1 MRYFIFFSGIA
12 FFFLTFR
19 SQAQEQEI
27 VRGIVVDSATF
38 NPLPYVNI
46 RIKNSFRGTNTDAQG
61 NFSVLA
67 SKQDTLILSLV
78 GYQNVVIPLVD
89 WEPSIIR
96 MAESSI
102 LLKTITITDT
112 QLDPYQSMFDE
123 QNASIAARKNRFYYS
138 KQKKE
143 KRRVVWL
150 KEDNIRVKTYV
161 DVVINDPETKIRL
174 MKENNLTEVQ
184 YYDVLAQF
192 NEKNYNVMYYLT
204 MGELVTLLNNF
215 FKRTP
220 PLKK

>member
-1 MRYFIFFSGIA
+1 MRYFIFFSGIV
-12 FFFLTFR
+12 FIFLTLR

-89 WEPSIIR
+89 WEPSMIR

-102 LLKTITITDT
+102 MLKTVTITDT
-112 QLDPYQSMFDE
+112 QLDPYQGMFDD
-123 QNASIAARKNRFYYS
+123 QNAILAERKNRFYYS
-138 KQKKE
+138 RQKKE

-161 DVVINDPETKIRL
+161 DVVINDPATKNRL

-204 MGELVTLLNNF
+204 AGELVTLLNNF
-215 FKRTP
+215 FNRTA